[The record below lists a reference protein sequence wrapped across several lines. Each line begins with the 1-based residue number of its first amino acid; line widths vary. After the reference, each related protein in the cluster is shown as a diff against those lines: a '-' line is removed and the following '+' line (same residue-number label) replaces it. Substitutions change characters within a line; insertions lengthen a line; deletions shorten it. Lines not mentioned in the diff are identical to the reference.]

1 LKGLKI
7 RATGQLADIIKT
19 LGGLPVPLPMPDV
32 YEALRRGVID
42 GVTVDLSTLKYWKFA
57 EVTKYVTA
65 YWQLG
70 TGITFYYVMNKS
82 KWNALSADHQKIFTE
97 VASAAREK
105 QAALWDSMDI
115 EGVDLFKSKG
125 GEVISLSDAEAAKWI
140 KAVEPVIAEYKK
152 SMAAKGFKEA
162 EVDDWVKYIKDRI
175 GYWQKEQKK
184 RGLRSPF

>member
-1 LKGLKI
+1 
-7 RATGQLADIIKT
+7 LADIIKA
-19 LGGLPVPLPMPDV
+19 LGGLPVPLPMTDV

-70 TGITFYYVMNKS
+70 TGITFYYVMNKT
-82 KWNALSADHQKIFTE
+82 KWDALSSGHKKIFTE
-97 VASAAREK
+97 VASEAREK
-105 QAALWDSMDI
+105 QAALWDQMDI
-115 EGVDLFKSKG
+115 EGIDLFKSKG

-140 KAVEPVIAEYKK
+140 KAVEPVIADYKK
-152 SMAAKGFKEA
+152 SMAAKGYQEA
-162 EVDDWVKYIKDRI
+162 EVNGWIKYIKERI